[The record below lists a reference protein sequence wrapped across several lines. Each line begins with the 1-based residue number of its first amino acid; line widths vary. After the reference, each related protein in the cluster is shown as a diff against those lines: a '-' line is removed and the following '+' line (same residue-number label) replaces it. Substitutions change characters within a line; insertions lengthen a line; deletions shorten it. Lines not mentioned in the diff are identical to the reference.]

1 MAEIVLAL
9 LFGLYLAW
17 CGGANDAAGA
27 MGTSVGS
34 GALRMRKALTVAAAL
49 VLAGAVLFGERVIGT
64 IGYRIMPPESIG
76 GVGALSAVLAA
87 ALWISFCLKMRTP
100 ISTTHS
106 VVGAVVGYGLFTG
119 AAIDRALLARIAES
133 WVATP
138 IITGA
143 LAFLGYYSLSK
154 YVFRRVGGMEERNRL
169 EKNFARLQILSAM
182 LVAFSIGANDVS
194 NAVALVN
201 PALVGAGV
209 PPVFVRMMG
218 GMGFVL
224 GVFMWGPRIIRTVA
238 FGLIDFTPSRGF
250 VAQACAG
257 LFVFAAT
264 FLSMPV
270 STTHALIGAV
280 LGVGLARGIGTI
292 NRRVAGE
299 ILFSWIITVPVSAL
313 LSAGIYY
320 AVRGWV

>member
-1 MAEIVLAL
+1 MAEIVIAL

-34 GALRMRKALTVAAAL
+34 GALNMRRALAIAAAL
-49 VLAGAVLFGERVIGT
+49 VLAGAVLYGERVIGT

-76 GVGALSAVLAA
+76 AAGALSAVLAA
-87 ALWISFCLKMRTP
+87 ALWITFCLKIRTP
-100 ISTTHS
+100 ISTTHAI
-106 VVGAVVGYGLFTG
+106 VGAVVGYGLFTG
-119 AAIDRALLARIAES
+119 AAMDRALLARIAES
-133 WVATP
+133 WIATP
-138 IITGA
+138 IITGVF
-143 LAFLGYYSLSK
+143 AFLGYYFLSR
-154 YVFRRVGGMEERNRL
+154 YVFRRIGGMEARNRL
-169 EKNFARLQILSAM
+169 EKNFAKLQVLSAM

-201 PALVGAGV
+201 PALVGAGM
-209 PPVFVRMMG
+209 PPVLVRMMG

-224 GVFMWGPRIIRTVA
+224 GVFMWGPQIIKTVA
-238 FGLIDFTPSRGF
+238 FGLIEFTPSRGF
-250 VAQACAG
+250 VAQLCAG

-292 NRRVAGE
+292 NRKVAGE
-299 ILFSWIITVPVSAL
+299 ILFSWVITVPVSAI

-320 AVRGWV
+320 AVGGRV